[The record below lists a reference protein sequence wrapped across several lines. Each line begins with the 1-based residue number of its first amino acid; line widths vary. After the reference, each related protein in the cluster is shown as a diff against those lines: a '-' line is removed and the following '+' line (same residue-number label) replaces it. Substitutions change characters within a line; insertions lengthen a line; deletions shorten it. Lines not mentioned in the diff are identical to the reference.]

1 MKLKIKPIWYLVRLR
16 MTRKIIIYYFPAGM
30 RYASWLFPA
39 LALWLAWNS
48 QFIWSALLLLL
59 FLIIISTRYI
69 TVIDPQQKIYS
80 DYVFF
85 LWMKLGLEQNHYEQI
100 LGITIERSSQT
111 QNVRSRVQDRQF
123 KWTAYTATLHFDG
136 GQSLDLVT
144 SVSLDVVKKEA
155 AGYSEFLGTQVLR

>member
-1 MKLKIKPIWYLVRLR
+1 
-16 MTRKIIIYYFPAGM
+16 MTRNIIIYYFPAGM

-39 LALWLAWNS
+39 LAIWLGWNS
-48 QFIWSALLLLL
+48 QLIWSALLLLL

-69 TVIDPQQKIYS
+69 TVIDPQRKIYS

-85 LWMKLGLEQNHYEQI
+85 LWMKLGLEQNRYESI
-100 LGITIERSSQT
+100 RGITIGRSSQT

-144 SVSLDVVKKEA
+144 SVHPNVVKKEA
-155 AGYSEFLGTQVLR
+155 IGYAEFLGTQVLS

>member
-1 MKLKIKPIWYLVRLR
+1 VNLL

-39 LALWLAWNS
+39 IALWLAWNS

-69 TVIDPQQKIYS
+69 TVIDPQRRIYS

-85 LWMKLGLEQNHYEQI
+85 LWMKPGLEQNHYEKI
-100 LGITIERSSQT
+100 LGITIGRSSET
-111 QNVRSRVQDRQF
+111 HKVRSRVQDRQF
-123 KWTAYTATLHFDG
+123 NWTAYTATLHFDG

-144 SVSLDVVKKEA
+144 SVSLEVVKKEA
-155 AGYSEFLGTQVLR
+155 AGYAEFLGTQVLS